1 MTARRRSIPRA
12 AGLLGG
18 VVYLLVGWCGLVPS
32 LVRSIEVALHQSDDG
47 IGVYYLV
54 AALAYA
60 AGSFFG
66 GLVTE
71 RLGRRRV
78 LAVAAALLAT
88 GLIAL
93 GITGSW
99 ALFLAAAVPLGLGVG
114 ALDGGANGLFLDLY
128 VTNRGQALNLLHLCF
143 SIGAFL
149 APLVI
154 GPAVDGGLAWQVVLV
169 GTGVAVLAVGA
180 LVLVVAM
187 PDGRRPHPGPLS
199 VAVRHGRDGGRATGR
214 IPGPLLLLCLAIGCY
229 IASEVGVTDWLVR
242 FLTAAPLTTA
252 TGALALYWA
261 GLAIGRLVSARI
273 ADRFDHLRYV
283 AVAASLMSVSLLA
296 AVVATTFSWCGRS
309 S

>member
-18 VVYLLVGWCGLVPS
+18 VVYLLVGWCGLLIPS

-78 LAVAAALLAT
+78 LAVAAASLAT

-128 VTNRGQALNLLHLCF
+128 VTNRGEALNLLHLCF

-180 LVLVVAM
+180 LVAVVAM

-199 VAVRHGRDGGRATGR
+199 ESARHDGDGGGATGR
-214 IPGPLLLLCLAIGCY
+214 ICIRIGLRSLAGTSPLPP
-229 IASEVGVTDWLVR
+229 S
-242 FLTAAPLTTA
+242 P
-252 TGALALYWA
+252 
-261 GLAIGRLVSARI
+261 
-273 ADRFDHLRYV
+273 
-283 AVAASLMSVSLLA
+283 
-296 AVVATTFSWCGRS
+296 GRS
-309 S
+309 GFRP